1 MMTQFDPPHESTT
14 TRLAQQEFGECV
26 LIQDLLP
33 LYLDNEVSEGS
44 RAMIAEHL
52 SRCERCAGF
61 LAGARSMRMQLRGE
75 GSLRQER
82 AAHDVATRQ
91 AVALGRRRLMWLTLG
106 GFAAV
111 VAMGF
116 LMVVFGL
123 FWSGARMEEPRAIYS
138 EMTAT
143 PVPFDA
149 GGFVEMMP
157 TAFPPTVVPPDGAQ
171 LPTATPALAP

>member
-1 MMTQFDPPHESTT
+1 MTQFDPPHESTT

-82 AAHDVATRQ
+82 AVHDVATRQ

-106 GFAAV
+106 GLTAI
-111 VAMGF
+111 VAMGI

-123 FWSGARMEEPRAIYS
+123 FWSGVRTAEPRTIYV